1 MLSILDPIIFPDD
14 CLILKS
20 QDHYIYP
27 IFKNG
32 SSSLKQS
39 GYTVVSPDEYADISE
54 VTVFVREPFERYLSG
69 VNTFVQHN
77 PAYHQETLVHIIS
90 ENLFLNRHFCL
101 QFHWLVNLQRFT
113 QAPVILKP
121 MSELTHVIELH
132 NNTSKNKSFR
142 EVFENHAKLH
152 FYLALDKVLFYDLIG
167 QTVDFKQILTT
178 IKQTWPDSY
187 TEVIERS
194 KQICS
199 VLD

>member
-77 PAYHQETLVHIIS
+77 PAYHQETLVHIIN
-90 ENLFLNRHFCL
+90 ENLFLDRHFCL

-113 QAPVILKP
+113 QAPVKLTP
-121 MSELTHVIELH
+121 VSELNYVTDLH
-132 NNTSKNKSFR
+132 NNKSKNKSFR
-142 EVFENHAKLH
+142 EVFENHAELY

-178 IKQTWPDSY
+178 LKQNYPDTY

>member
-54 VTVFVREPFERYLSG
+54 ITVFVREPFERYLSG

-77 PAYHQETLVHIIS
+77 PSYHQETLVHIIS
-90 ENLFLNRHFCL
+90 ENLFLNYKNYLGNSTRPRAIPFAL
-101 QFHWLVNLQRFT
+101 
-113 QAPVILKP
+113 AIGMPVIS
-121 MSELTHVIELH
+121 M
-132 NNTSKNKSFR
+132 
-142 EVFENHAKLH
+142 
-152 FYLALDKVLFYDLIG
+152 
-167 QTVDFKQILTT
+167 
-178 IKQTWPDSY
+178 
-187 TEVIERS
+187 
-194 KQICS
+194 
-199 VLD
+199 

>member
-32 SSSLKQS
+32 SSSLHKNK
-39 GYTVVSPDEYADISE
+39 VVSPDEYADISE

-77 PAYHQETLVHIIS
+77 PSYHQETLVHIIN
-90 ENLFLNRHFCL
+90 ENLFLDRHFCL

-113 QAPVILKP
+113 QAPIKLTPV
-121 MSELTHVIELH
+121 SELNYVTDLH
-132 NNTSKNKSFR
+132 NNKCKNKSFR

-167 QTVDFKQILTT
+167 QTVGFKQILTT
-178 IKQTWPDSY
+178 LKQNYPDTY

>member
-32 SSSLKQS
+32 SSSLHKNK
-39 GYTVVSPDEYADISE
+39 VVSPDEYADISE

-121 MSELTHVIELH
+121 MSELNHVIELH

-178 IKQTWPDSY
+178 LKQNYPDTY

>member
-39 GYTVVSPDEYADISE
+39 GYTVVPPDEYADISE

-121 MSELTHVIELH
+121 MSELNHVIELH

-178 IKQTWPDSY
+178 LKQNYPDTY

>member
-54 VTVFVREPFERYLSG
+54 ITVFVREPFERYLSG

-77 PAYHQETLVHIIS
+77 PSYHQETLVHIIN
-90 ENLFLNRHFCL
+90 ENLFLDRHFCL

-113 QAPVILKP
+113 QAPIKLTPV
-121 MSELTHVIELH
+121 SELNYVTDLH
-132 NNTSKNKSFR
+132 NNKCKNKSFR
-142 EVFENHAKLH
+142 EVFENHAELY

-167 QTVDFKQILTT
+167 QTVGFKQILTT
-178 IKQTWPDSY
+178 LKQNYPDTY

>member
-77 PAYHQETLVHIIS
+77 PSYHQETLVHIIN
-90 ENLFLNRHFCL
+90 ENLFLDRHFCL

-113 QAPVILKP
+113 QALIKLKP
-121 MSELTHVIELH
+121 ISALTQVTDLH
-132 NNTSKNKSFR
+132 RNPSTTKNFR
-142 EVFENHAKLH
+142 EIFENHAKLH
-152 FYLALDKVLFYDLIG
+152 FYLALDKVLFYNLIG
-167 QTVDFKQILTT
+167 QTVDFKQILAT
-178 IKQTWPDSY
+178 IKQNYPDTY

>member
-113 QAPVILKP
+113 QAPIKLTPV
-121 MSELTHVIELH
+121 SELNYVTDLH
-132 NNTSKNKSFR
+132 NNKSKNKSFR

-178 IKQTWPDSY
+178 LKQNYPDTY

>member
-113 QAPVILKP
+113 QAPIKLTPV
-121 MSELTHVIELH
+121 SELNYVTDLH
-132 NNTSKNKSFR
+132 NNKSKNKSFR

-152 FYLALDKVLFYDLIG
+152 FYLALNKVLFYDLVG
-167 QTVDFKQILTT
+167 QTVNFKQILTT
-178 IKQTWPDSY
+178 LKQNYPDTY

>member
-32 SSSLKQS
+32 SSSLHKNK
-39 GYTVVSPDEYADISE
+39 VVSPDEYADISE

-121 MSELTHVIELH
+121 MSELNHVIDLH

-178 IKQTWPDSY
+178 LKQNYPDTY

>member
-54 VTVFVREPFERYLSG
+54 ITVFVREPFERYLSG

-113 QAPVILKP
+113 QAPIKLTPV
-121 MSELTHVIELH
+121 SELNYVTDLH
-132 NNTSKNKSFR
+132 NNKSKNKSFR

-178 IKQTWPDSY
+178 LKQNYPDTY

>member
-1 MLSILDPIIFPDD
+1 
-14 CLILKS
+14 
-20 QDHYIYP
+20 
-27 IFKNG
+27 
-32 SSSLKQS
+32 
-39 GYTVVSPDEYADISE
+39 
-54 VTVFVREPFERYLSG
+54 
-69 VNTFVQHN
+69 
-77 PAYHQETLVHIIS
+77 
-90 ENLFLNRHFCL
+90 
-101 QFHWLVNLQRFT
+101 
-113 QAPVILKP
+113 
-121 MSELTHVIELH
+121 MSELNHVIESH

-178 IKQTWPDSY
+178 LKQNYPDTY

>member
-32 SSSLKQS
+32 SSSLHKNK
-39 GYTVVSPDEYADISE
+39 VVSPDEYADISE

-113 QAPVILKP
+113 QALIKLKP
-121 MSELTHVIELH
+121 ISALTQVTDLH
-132 NNTSKNKSFR
+132 RNPSTTKNFR
-142 EVFENHAKLH
+142 EIFENHAKLH
-152 FYLALDKVLFYDLIG
+152 FYLALDKVLFYNLIG
-167 QTVDFKQILTT
+167 QTVDFKQILAT
-178 IKQTWPDSY
+178 IKQNYPDTY

>member
-77 PAYHQETLVHIIS
+77 PSYHQETLVHIIN
-90 ENLFLNRHFCL
+90 ENLFLDRHFCL

-113 QAPVILKP
+113 QAPIKLTPV
-121 MSELTHVIELH
+121 SELNYVTDLH
-132 NNTSKNKSFR
+132 NNKCKNKSFR
-142 EVFENHAKLH
+142 EVFENHAELY

>member
-14 CLILKS
+14 CLILKL
-20 QDHYIYP
+20 QDYYIYP

-32 SSSLKQS
+32 SSSLNQS
-39 GYTVVSPDEYADISE
+39 GYTVVSPDEYADIPE
-54 VTVFVREPFERYLSG
+54 ITVFVRDPFERYLSG

-90 ENLFLNRHFCL
+90 KNLFLDRHFCL

-113 QAPVILKP
+113 QAPIKLKP
-121 MSELTHVIELH
+121 MSELNHVIDVH
-132 NNTSKNKSFR
+132 NNVSKNKSFR
-142 EVFENHAKLH
+142 EVFATHNKLH

-178 IKQTWPDSY
+178 LKQNYPDTY

>member
-32 SSSLKQS
+32 SSSLHKNK
-39 GYTVVSPDEYADISE
+39 VVSPDEYADISE

-90 ENLFLNRHFCL
+90 KNLFLDRHFCL

-113 QAPVILKP
+113 QAPIKLTPV
-121 MSELTHVIELH
+121 SELNYVTDLH
-132 NNTSKNKSFR
+132 NNKSKNKSFR
-142 EVFENHAKLH
+142 EVFENHAELY

>member
-54 VTVFVREPFERYLSG
+54 ITVFVREPFERYLSG

-77 PAYHQETLVHIIS
+77 PSYHQETLVHIIS
-90 ENLFLNRHFCL
+90 KNLFLDRHFCL

-113 QAPVILKP
+113 QAPIKLTPV
-121 MSELTHVIELH
+121 SELNYVTDLH
-132 NNTSKNKSFR
+132 NNKCKNKSFR
-142 EVFENHAKLH
+142 KVFENHAELY
-152 FYLALDKVLFYDLIG
+152 FYLALDKVLFYNLIG
-167 QTVDFKQILTT
+167 QTVDFKQILST